1 MDRTA
6 APAPTRA
13 RTTADHAITP
23 DGGARRVALVTGAT
37 SGIGAA
43 TALELGWRGLRVV
56 VLGRN
61 AERGARVVERIRA
74 SGGDAALVTADLCDD
89 DALEEAVDEAA
100 AVWGRLDHAF
110 NNAGVLGP
118 GTVAD
123 ATTDDFD
130 LAFAVNTRA
139 LWLCMRAE
147 VRHMTAAGGGS
158 IVNNL
163 SVHSVRTVF
172 PGVAPYVA
180 SKAAA
185 HALTRCAAVELAGQ
199 GIRVNGIAPGPID
212 TGLFEGGAAHADA
225 ADTWE
230 PLLPMGRTGTT
241 GEVADAVAWL
251 FSDEARYVTGNV
263 VAVDG
268 GFLAR

>member
-6 APAPTRA
+6 ASADPHD
-13 RTTADHAITP
+13 RTTDP
-23 DGGARRVALVTGAT
+23 DERRVALVTGAT
-37 SGIGAA
+37 SGVGAA
-43 TALELGWRGLRVV
+43 TALELAWRGLRVV
-56 VLGRN
+56 VLGRC
-61 AERGARVVERIRA
+61 AERGAAVVDRIRA
-74 SGGDAALVTADLCDD
+74 SGGEAALVTADLCTDD
-89 DALEEAVDEAA
+89 GPRRAVDEAA
-100 AVWGRLDHAF
+100 GVWGRLDHAF
-110 NNAGVLGP
+110 NNAGVRGP

-123 ATTDDFD
+123 ATVADFD
-130 LAFAVNTRA
+130 AAFALNTRA
-139 LWLCMRAE
+139 LWLCMQAE

-163 SVHSVRTVF
+163 SVHAVRAVF
-172 PGVAPYVA
+172 PGLAPYAA

-185 HALTRCAAVELAGQ
+185 LALTRTAAVELARA
-199 GIRVNGIAPGPID
+199 GIRVNGVAPGPVD
-212 TGLFEGGAAHADA
+212 TDLFPGAGPLPVDDA
-225 ADTWE
+225 WDR
-230 PLLPMGRTGTT
+230 LLPMGRPGTT

>member
-6 APAPTRA
+6 APVPTRA
-13 RTTADHAITP
+13 HVPGD
-23 DGGARRVALVTGAT
+23 DDARRVALVTGAT

-43 TALELGWRGLRVV
+43 TALELAWRGLRVV
-56 VLGRN
+56 VLGRD
-61 AERGARVVERIRA
+61 AERGAGVVERIRA
-74 SGGDAALVTADLCDD
+74 SGGQAALVTADLCDD
-89 DALEEAVDEAA
+89 DGLESAIDEAA
-100 AVWGRLDHAF
+100 DVWGRLDHAF
-110 NNAGVLGP
+110 NNAGVTGP

-123 ATTDDFD
+123 ATTADFD
-130 LAFAVNTRA
+130 RAFAVNTRA

-147 VRHMTAAGGGS
+147 VRHMSRTGGGS

-172 PGVAPYVA
+172 RGVAPFAA

-185 HALTRCAAVELAGQ
+185 LALTRCAAVELADQ
-199 GIRVNGIAPGPID
+199 GIRVNGVAPGPID
-212 TGLFEGGAAHADA
+212 TGMFAGPSLHPDGVDA
-225 ADTWE
+225 WE
-230 PLLPMGRTGTT
+230 PLLPMGRAGTT

-268 GFLAR
+268 GFLAC

>member
-1 MDRTA
+1 MDQTVPVGTRPAAGTA
-6 APAPTRA
+6 VRDPHRSP
-13 RTTADHAITP
+13 
-23 DGGARRVALVTGAT
+23 GGRRVALVTGAT

-43 TALELGWRGLRVV
+43 TALELAWRGIRVV
-56 VLGRN
+56 VLGRC
-61 AERGARVVERIRA
+61 AERGEAVVERIRA
-74 SGGDAALVTADLCDD
+74 TGGEAALVTADLLDD
-89 DALEEAVDEAA
+89 DRIDAAVAEAA
-100 AVWGRLDHAF
+100 SVWGRLDHAF
-110 NNAGVLGP
+110 NNAGVHGP

-123 ATTDDFD
+123 ARTEDFD
-130 LAFAVNTRA
+130 RAFAVNTRA

-147 VRHMTAAGGGS
+147 VRHMSDGGS

-163 SVHSVRTVF
+163 SVHSVRAPF
-172 PGVAPYVA
+172 PGVAPYAA

-185 HALTRCAAVELAGQ
+185 LALTRCAAVELAER
-199 GIRVNGIAPGPID
+199 GIRVNGVAPGPID
-212 TGLFEGGAAHADA
+212 TGLFPSPSAHVDTAE
-225 ADTWE
+225 TWE
-230 PLLPMGRTGTT
+230 RLLPMGRTGTT